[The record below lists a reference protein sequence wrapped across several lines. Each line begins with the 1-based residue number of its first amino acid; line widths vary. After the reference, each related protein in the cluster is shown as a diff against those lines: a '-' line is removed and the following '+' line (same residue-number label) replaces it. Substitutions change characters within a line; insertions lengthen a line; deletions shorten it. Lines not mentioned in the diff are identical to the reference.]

1 MTQRKRL
8 ITGVVEN
15 GFAIPGAVEF
25 CGFMEQPLCTGK
37 VPAAQAT
44 TLRSA
49 IFSCNFAKEREVRTA
64 ISHDIVPV
72 HTSL

>member
-8 ITGVVEN
+8 MTGAVESGFIT
-15 GFAIPGAVEF
+15 PGAVEF

-44 TLRSA
+44 TILSA
-49 IFSCNFAKEREVRTA
+49 IFSCKFAKEREVRTM
-64 ISHDIVPV
+64 ISHDIVSAN
-72 HTSL
+72 TSL